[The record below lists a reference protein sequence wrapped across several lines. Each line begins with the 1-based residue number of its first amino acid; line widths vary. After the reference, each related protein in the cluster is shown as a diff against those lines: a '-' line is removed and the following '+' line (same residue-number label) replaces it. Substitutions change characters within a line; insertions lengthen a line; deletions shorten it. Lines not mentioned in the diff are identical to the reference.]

1 MDADVLVLGVGTMG
15 SAALWRLAGRGVRV
29 LGLER
34 FAPGNEWGSGHG
46 DSRMLRTAYAEGFRY
61 VPLVR
66 AAVDL
71 WRQLE
76 REVGASLLTI
86 TGGLLV
92 GVPEEPFVRSVA
104 QSVATHGLPHEVL
117 TPAEVSTR
125 WPEHRLAPDEIAIVD
140 PSAGLIRAEAA
151 IGAAT
156 GRALD
161 LGARLLTGTRVDA
174 VEADA
179 GGVRVR
185 AGGRTFTA
193 GHAIVSVGPWLKTLL
208 PRLDLP
214 LTVTRHIWA
223 WFPARRPEAFTPER
237 FPVFVRRERA
247 STSWYGFPSVDGTTV
262 KLSLDQPCPPM
273 DPDAIPRDVEAEDV
287 AEVSALVATWLRGLE
302 PTPVRTATCIYT
314 STPDRHFVVGPAPGM
329 PNVTLLSPCS
339 GHGFKFAPLIGEI
352 AADLATG
359 TPPSWPL
366 GDFAPERFTR
376 QRLVSA

>member
-34 FAPGNEWGSGHG
+34 FVPGNEWGSGHG

-66 AAVDL
+66 AAVEL

-76 REVGASLLTI
+76 REAGVPLLNI
-86 TGGLLV
+86 TGGLLM

-104 QSVATHGLPHEVL
+104 QSVAAHGLAHEVL
-117 TPAEVSTR
+117 TPAEVRTR
-125 WPEHRLAPDEIAIVD
+125 WPQQRLAPDEIAILD

-156 GRALD
+156 RRALD

-174 VEADA
+174 VEAGD
-179 GGVRVR
+179 GGVTVR
-185 AGGRTFTA
+185 AGGRTFRA
-193 GHAIVSVGPWLKTLL
+193 RHAIVSVGPWLRTLL
-208 PRLDLP
+208 PQLDLP
-214 LTVTRHIWA
+214 LKVTKHVWA
-223 WFPARRPEAFTPER
+223 WFPARRPEAFAPER

-247 STSWYGFPSVDGTTV
+247 SASWYGFPSADTTTV
-262 KLSLDQPCPPM
+262 KLSLDQPCPPL
-273 DPDAIPRDVEAEDV
+273 DPDAVPRDVAAEDV
-287 AEVSALVATWLRGLE
+287 AELSALVATWLPGLE

-314 STPDRHFVVGPAPGM
+314 STPDRHFVIGPAPGL

-339 GHGFKFAPLIGEI
+339 GHGFKFAPLVGEI

-359 TPPSWPL
+359 TLPRWPL
-366 GDFAPERFTR
+366 GDFAAERFAR